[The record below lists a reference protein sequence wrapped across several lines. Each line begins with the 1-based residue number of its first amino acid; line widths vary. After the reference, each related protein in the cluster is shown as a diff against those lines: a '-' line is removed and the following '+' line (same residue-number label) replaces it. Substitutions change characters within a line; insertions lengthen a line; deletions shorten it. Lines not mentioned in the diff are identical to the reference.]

1 MLNTGITN
9 WKENTIDECFEE
21 WKENTIAEHIEEW
34 KKEILEEIIP
44 IWEKNFKKN
53 YISKIIKNLIAMGI
67 NEENIAYAVNLSLN
81 EVRLL
86 MH

>member
-9 WKENTIDECFEE
+9 

-44 IWEKNFKKN
+44 ICEKNFQKN